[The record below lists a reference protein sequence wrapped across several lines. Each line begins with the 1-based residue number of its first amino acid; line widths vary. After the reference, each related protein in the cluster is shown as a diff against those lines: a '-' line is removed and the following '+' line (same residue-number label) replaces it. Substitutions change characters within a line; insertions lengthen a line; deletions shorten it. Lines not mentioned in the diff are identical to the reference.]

1 MLQMPNIPLKP
12 NNELFTDTQWQ
23 AIFDGGDNILVSAS
37 AGSGKTTVLVR
48 RVIEKLKLGSHVDRL
63 LIVTFTE
70 AAANEMKE
78 RIQVALQDAINA
90 ESDEQKRAHFSQQL
104 MNLSTSHI
112 STLHSFCLSVI
123 RKYYYLI
130 DLDPNFRLLS
140 DETEQTLLMD
150 EALENVINRHYEG
163 EDDIFYQFVHQFGND
178 RSDEGML
185 RLILDLYR
193 FSRANDNPDK
203 WLNHMVESYEPV
215 ESLEDYPIFNEYT
228 KPYILSLLEDMIK
241 YVEQGLTIIEYTSLE
256 KVEQLLKDD
265 IAMIH
270 APIESLKQNQLTQ
283 AFEQIQN
290 MKFARYTTVKKDH
303 DDYDQ
308 AQLAKSYREM
318 AKELLGNAQKS
329 WPTDPELTLELIA
342 KSQEMIKI
350 AVSLTKEFMVE
361 FSQLKRQKSVLD
373 FNDLEHFALAILR
386 HEVDGVSIAS
396 DYYRQTFDEVLV
408 DEYQDVNRLQE
419 TIISYVRKAENPGNM
434 FMVGDVKQSI
444 YAFRQADPTL
454 FIKKYTQ
461 FAHDEGGRRIILA
474 ENFRSRKEVLDFTN
488 LIFEQLM
495 DQKVGQIEYDEAAQ
509 LKFGFTAFPSS
520 EDFHTELL
528 IYEKQAE
535 LDDDMADEFGID
547 DKTQGEFHVI
557 TNKIQ

>member
-1 MLQMPNIPLKP
+1 MPNIPLKP

-104 MNLSTSHI
+104 MNLPTSHI

-150 EALENVINRHYEG
+150 EALENVISRHYEN
-163 EDDIFYQFVHQFGND
+163 EAASFYQFVQQFAND

-203 WLNHMVESYEPV
+203 WLNHMVESYQPV
-215 ESLEDYPIFNEYT
+215 ETLEDYPIFNEYT
-228 KPYILSLLEDMIK
+228 KPYILSLLADMIK
-241 YVEQGLTIIEYTSLE
+241 YLEQALSMIEYTSLE

-265 IAMIH
+265 IAMIQ

-290 MKFARYTTVKKDH
+290 MKFAKYTTVKKDH

-361 FSQLKRQKSVLD
+361 FSQLKRQK
-373 FNDLEHFALAILR
+373 
-386 HEVDGVSIAS
+386 
-396 DYYRQTFDEVLV
+396 
-408 DEYQDVNRLQE
+408 
-419 TIISYVRKAENPGNM
+419 KCPG
-434 FMVGDVKQSI
+434 FQ
-444 YAFRQADPTL
+444 
-454 FIKKYTQ
+454 
-461 FAHDEGGRRIILA
+461 
-474 ENFRSRKEVLDFTN
+474 
-488 LIFEQLM
+488 
-495 DQKVGQIEYDEAAQ
+495 
-509 LKFGFTAFPSS
+509 
-520 EDFHTELL
+520 
-528 IYEKQAE
+528 
-535 LDDDMADEFGID
+535 
-547 DKTQGEFHVI
+547 
-557 TNKIQ
+557 